1 MPCQHLDYALTL
13 DGGKCNDC
21 GIELVCDDGTSA
33 STECECALGRCGRLV
48 TENDVVALV
57 RAAQMAEGVLREMHQ
72 HDEALEVA
80 EALKPFEALLHAR
93 SAPPSP

>member
-1 MPCQHLDYALTL
+1 
-13 DGGKCNDC
+13 
-21 GIELVCDDGTSA
+21 
-33 STECECALGRCGRLV
+33 V
-48 TENDVVALV
+48 TENNVVALV
-57 RAAQMAEGVLREMHQ
+57 KAAQMAEGVLREMHQ

>member
-1 MPCQHLDYALTL
+1 
-13 DGGKCNDC
+13 
-21 GIELVCDDGTSA
+21 
-33 STECECALGRCGRLV
+33 
-48 TENDVVALV
+48 
-57 RAAQMAEGVLREMHQ
+57 MAEGVLREMHQ